1 MTAAPRPSNNHPNA
15 AHIQTMKNPFAD
27 TESTTFHAPAAET
40 YGTEVERH
48 FGPHWTKEL
57 SALPHVDLRARL
69 AAAGPADIM
78 RDSYPQF
85 WSGERA
91 PKTRAEALSGLAA
104 SFPNLSP
111 SQADHASNLICFA
124 VHTEMKHWADEEYV
138 DHPDHKYELLV
149 EPSDYANFE
158 ELVDRGQDDNR
169 SRWADLANTVAA
181 HALAANAAVRRA
193 A

>member
-15 AHIQTMKNPFAD
+15 AHIQTMKNPFAE
-27 TESTTFHAPAAET
+27 TESSFSDAPPAEG
-40 YGTEVERH
+40 YDTEVERH

-57 SALPHVDLRARL
+57 LSMPYVDLRKRL
-69 AAAGPADIM
+69 ASSGPADM
-78 RDSYPQF
+78 VRDSHPEY
-85 WSGERA
+85 WSADRA
-91 PKTRAEALSGLAA
+91 PMTRAEALSGLAA

-111 SQADHASNLICFA
+111 GQAQRASNLISFA

-138 DHPDHKYELLV
+138 EHVDHKYELLV
-149 EPSDYANFE
+149 EPSDYADFE

-181 HALAANAAVRRA
+181 HALAANAAVRLA